1 MTNFLKIYDIK
12 RVISADIGTL
22 NCNSTNFKKIR
33 EMKVVICTR
42 DSTKV
47 LKVSLSLKPGWMGT
61 ISELLKKYFTKE
73 VRPTV
78 RCTALQCLLQVYKSN
93 KQIHEEEILK
103 TLIIPFVS
111 RVDEEVSKNI

>member
-1 MTNFLKIYDIK
+1 MIDLCSDYRPEDSVIALIKYRINDIY
-12 RVISADIGTL
+12 T
-22 NCNSTNFKKIR
+22 T
-33 EMKVVICTR
+33 
-42 DSTKV
+42 
-47 LKVSLSLKPGWMGT
+47 KPGWMGT

-111 RVDEEVSKNI
+111 RVDEEVSFVLIIEKYFIFVVIIEKYFILVF

>member
-1 MTNFLKIYDIK
+1 MIDLCSDYRPEDSVIALIKYRINDIY
-12 RVISADIGTL
+12 T
-22 NCNSTNFKKIR
+22 T
-33 EMKVVICTR
+33 
-42 DSTKV
+42 
-47 LKVSLSLKPGWMGT
+47 KPGWMGT

-111 RVDEEVSKNI
+111 RVDEEVSFMLIIDFIVFVLIIEKYFIHVF